1 MEEDRK
7 IMAVSRVGGVQ
18 IVVVK
23 EKNEGCC
30 DLILSKPEATEL
42 ALDILNTLYRQGEK
56 I

>member
-7 IMAVSRVGGVQ
+7 VMAVSQVGGIQ
-18 IVVVK
+18 IVVVR
-23 EKNEGCC
+23 EKNESCC
-30 DLILSKPEATEL
+30 DLILSKPEAIEL